1 MTGRIAFE
9 AWGNIDPKF
18 ILEAAP
24 DSEAVPMVEATS
36 DASEQSPKDRRPLGG
51 WVAAAVCAIV
61 ALGVYL
67 GAMWLGQGG
76 WEPPANTGEGTA
88 ETVETVETTV
98 TDTGETVEE
107 TVTDPEPQPE
117 PKSYVFANPHFIV
130 EKISGQYYLN
140 LWRGNSNH
148 NLGYIPWL
156 EFDSMDAMFNA
167 LYNGELTE
175 TQIQNIGSMPLDTS
189 LGYRMTDLWNMVEPV
204 IPEGGQLK
212 RISWYGDTYDFY
224 YAHPNVSAGVSLCI
238 YDRTETDG
246 WAKRE
251 AYRKS
256 KDGYPKT
263 DVIVDGISAIATT
276 QVTETVTYI
285 NLYLAIEDEAS
296 DREIYFYAQYETT
309 ADADPQNVVSTTSPC
324 KLALIG
330 LQGNKRFSDQV
341 DYGKLP
347 VLNREFFLSFAI
359 RPYTPPVSEPPT
371 ELSAN
376 EPYVIEITDG
386 VHYLTFPEWDGN
398 RLQISLP
405 EGQNL
410 RAPVYQTATELIE
423 KINSQKLS
431 CYEIEVFKLMAD
443 DNGRMRLPNTE
454 KYLAPTLPDYVPK
467 EIGFT
472 FNQNG
477 DYCGILEYSDCTGQY
492 DCYFSVISEEEWL
505 AKREEKYFVGG
516 EKELT
521 FLTVLEGTYD
531 GLPCTFYEYAYGK
544 NPTEGEWVLCHIKQ
558 SEENHEREYFLTF
571 YGDLYD
577 LDLDFDEKSVESR
590 YLEDKYAYYA
600 SIYGVIDGQYYY
612 FNIQEVHKPT
622 AEILSDFAVT
632 PVTP

>member
-1 MTGRIAFE
+1 MRGDLVFE
-9 AWGNIDPKF
+9 TLGGVDACFIMEADPCGAGVPVVGV
-18 ILEAAP
+18 LE
-24 DSEAVPMVEATS
+24 ST
-36 DASEQSPKDRRPLGG
+36 QTRRERRQPLHSG
-51 WVAAAVCAIV
+51 WVAAAVCAVV

-67 GAMWLGQGG
+67 GAMWLGQGE
-76 WEPPANTGEGTA
+76 WQPPAVTVDGTETGESVTDLDETA
-88 ETVETVETTV
+88 EETI
-98 TDTGETVEE
+98 
-107 TVTDPEPQPE
+107 TDPEPQPE

-156 EFDSMDAMFNA
+156 EFDSMDAMFNT
-167 LYNGELTE
+167 LYNGDLTE
-175 TQIQNIGSMPLDTS
+175 TQIQNIKSMQLDTS
-189 LGYRMTDLWNMVEPV
+189 LGYCMTDLWNMVEPV

-212 RISWYGDTYDFY
+212 RISWYGATYDFY
-224 YAHPNVSAGVSLCI
+224 YAHPDVSAGIGLRI

-246 WAKRE
+246 WTKRE

-285 NLYLAIEDEAS
+285 NLYLSIEDEAT

-324 KLALIG
+324 KLTLIG
-330 LQGNKRFSDQV
+330 LQGNKRFSNQV
-341 DYGKLP
+341 NYGKLP

-359 RPYTPPVSEPPT
+359 KPYTPPVSEPPT
-371 ELSAN
+371 ELSAD
-376 EPYVIEITDG
+376 EPYVIEIIDD

-405 EGQNL
+405 EGRNL
-410 RAPVYQTATELIE
+410 RTPVYQTATELIE

-454 KYLAPTLPDYVPK
+454 KYLAPSLPDYVPK

-492 DCYFSVISEEEWL
+492 DCYFSVIFEDEW
-505 AKREEKYFVGG
+505 KTEREKAFLVEGVHG
-516 EKELT
+516 LT
-521 FLTVLEGTYD
+521 ILQVVEGTFD
-531 GLPCTFYEYAYGK
+531 GLPCTFYEYNYDPSSK
-544 NPTEGEWVLCHIKQ
+544 EGEFVLCHIRLT
-558 SEENHEREYFLTF
+558 EDTHAREYFF
-571 YGDLYD
+571 HVYGDLYD
-577 LDLDFDEKSVESR
+577 LNIDQDETNVYPEHLD
-590 YLEDKYAYYA
+590 YAYGRDA
-600 SIYGVIDGQYYY
+600 TIFGVINGQYYY
-612 FNIQEVHKPT
+612 FRAAELQKLT
-622 AEILSDFAVT
+622 ADIFRQFTVT